1 MLCKRCPAYSG
12 RDSVVGFQW
21 ELREPVIT
29 MLRKKIQVTKFTSM
43 RVPMRDTGAELLVVV
58 MKRL

>member
-1 MLCKRCPAYSG
+1 MGTAGTSH
-12 RDSVVGFQW
+12 RDVK
-21 ELREPVIT
+21 EE
-29 MLRKKIQVTKFTSM
+29 IQVTKFTSM

>member
-1 MLCKRCPAYSG
+1 MGTAGTSHHDAK
-12 RDSVVGFQW
+12 
-21 ELREPVIT
+21 EE
-29 MLRKKIQVTKFTSM
+29 IQVTRFTSM